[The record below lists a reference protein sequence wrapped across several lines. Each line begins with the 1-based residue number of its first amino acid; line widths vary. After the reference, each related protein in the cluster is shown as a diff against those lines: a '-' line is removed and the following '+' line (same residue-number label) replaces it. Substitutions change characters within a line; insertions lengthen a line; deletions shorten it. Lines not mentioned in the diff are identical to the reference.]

1 MSPKPLFDDDAEDA
15 DDDVGSAEVDRVAA
29 EVEVDDP
36 AVEEG
41 DVLPSDLDPRQA
53 TGPYEFPDNSR
64 RRIPGLIYLVMAG
77 ICAILWLLA
86 DGDSPLVNDG
96 VLWAAGILAAVGG
109 YHLVAGWKLGVD
121 EGEALVAATRRVG
134 FPVGHA
140 SAQMGWRGYLS
151 KPTWRILLYSADE
164 PPSQRGL
171 VLVDGQDG
179 DIIDWIVEDNPE
191 DWSEFVTSDD

>member
-1 MSPKPLFDDDAEDA
+1 MDTEPLFSDD
-15 DDDVGSAEVDRVAA
+15 DDDVDDAA
-29 EVEVDDP
+29 P
-36 AVEEG
+36 APDAEEG
-41 DVLPSDLDPRQA
+41 DVLPADLDPRQVTA
-53 TGPYEFPDNSR
+53 PYEFPDNSR

-77 ICAILWLLA
+77 ICAILWVVA
-86 DGDSPLVNDG
+86 DGGTPLVNDG
-96 VLWAAGILAAVGG
+96 MLWAAGALTVVGI
-109 YHLVAGWKLGVD
+109 YHLIAGWKLGVD

-191 DWSEFVTSDD
+191 DWSEFAASAD

>member
-1 MSPKPLFDDDAEDA
+1 MSPEPFFTDDDTDDDDA
-15 DDDVGSAEVDRVAA
+15 DDTDDGGAAVVDEAT
-29 EVEVDDP
+29 
-36 AVEEG
+36 VEEG
-41 DVLPSDLDPRQA
+41 DVLPADLDPRQVA
-53 TGPYEFPDNSR
+53 GPYEFPDNSR

-96 VLWAAGILAAVGG
+96 VLWAAGVLALVGG
-109 YHLVAGWKLGVD
+109 YHLIAGWKLGVD
-121 EGEALVAATRRVG
+121 EGDALVAATRRVG

-191 DWSEFVTSDD
+191 DWSEFLSSAD

>member
-1 MSPKPLFDDDAEDA
+1 MSPEPFFTDDA
-15 DDDVGSAEVDRVAA
+15 DDDAGET
-29 EVEVDDP
+29 VDDG
-36 AVEEG
+36 AAAVDESTVEEG
-41 DVLPSDLDPRQA
+41 DVLPAELDPRQV

-96 VLWAAGILAAVGG
+96 ILWAAGVLTVVGL
-109 YHLVAGWKLGVD
+109 YHLIAGWKLGVD

-191 DWSEFVTSDD
+191 DWSEFVSSAD